1 MSKTDGV
8 NRVEGGGGGQQ
19 LFEQCLKKTPEMVL
33 RGIPNQPLHH
43 VPLHHFPLQQCLYLS
58 ASVLRVP
65 KPLWLYVVVEKC
77 YKISWES
84 ISSPIQLRARE
95 AESFQKARTSE
106 LLHLLRRDFFLGEI
120 LSALSHLKPEIE

>member
-1 MSKTDGV
+1 
-8 NRVEGGGGGQQ
+8 
-19 LFEQCLKKTPEMVL
+19 MVL

-43 VPLHHFPLQQCLYLS
+43 VPLHHFPQQQCLYLS

-77 YKISWES
+77 YKISWKS

-106 LLHLLRRDFFLGEI
+106 LLHLLPRDFFCGEI
-120 LSALSHLKPEIE
+120 LSSLSQPEPKTK